1 MRSCTLLCD
10 SSRLLIYHK
19 SEPRTPVLSESGAL
33 GILVRAFP
41 VLQHHRTYL
50 LSYTPRV
57 RDSMCLILTVTH
69 YNLASRPIGLPV
81 SGIDKNS
88 GRDICTCKKLST
100 PQFILDNS
108 NPGIS
113 IPFSRNAKGN
123 MSIRLPHISPT

>member
-19 SEPRTPVLSESGAL
+19 SEPRTPVLLESGAL

-57 RDSMCLILTVTH
+57 RD
-69 YNLASRPIGLPV
+69 
-81 SGIDKNS
+81 
-88 GRDICTCKKLST
+88 KLSGFWYFAEEFPMILSLLFYEFLVFLNNT
-100 PQFILDNS
+100 RFIGREFGLANPQNTQLTN
-108 NPGIS
+108 
-113 IPFSRNAKGN
+113 
-123 MSIRLPHISPT
+123 

>member
-57 RDSMCLILTVTH
+57 RDRNNGNKSLQGLQTRTRTIDHKDQDKDKDLT
-69 YNLASRPIGLPV
+69 PK
-81 SGIDKNS
+81 DKEK
-88 GRDICTCKKLST
+88 DLT
-100 PQFILDNS
+100 PKDKDKDLKNFLKD
-108 NPGIS
+108 
-113 IPFSRNAKGN
+113 
-123 MSIRLPHISPT
+123 